1 MGTPARSLRRGGSR
15 PETIAKHRHAGAER
29 DHRDTP
35 DRADE
40 VPAAGVRWRRN
51 PALAWLNRVDLYD
64 GRPVSRRG
72 RELPV
77 AAFPQAPNEQPD
89 MLVGRDALARAMRSL
104 LAERGLAC
112 VTVPAATPTW
122 QTSIL
127 QQPLS
132 VGDTAARAGGASRL
146 LRRSAG
152 QVGMPCVT
160 GSGPTGLVAG
170 AKPLFSLGR

>member
-77 AAFPQAPNEQPD
+77 AAFPQAQNEQPD
-89 MLVGRDALARAMRSL
+89 MLVGRDALACDAIPASRTGTGVCDSPRRYTH
-104 LAERGLAC
+104 LANIYPSA
-112 VTVPAATPTW
+112 TV
-122 QTSIL
+122 
-127 QQPLS
+127 
-132 VGDTAARAGGASRL
+132 VGRRHRGASWRGEP
-146 LRRSAG
+146 SASTLSR
-152 QVGMPCVT
+152 T
-160 GSGPTGLVAG
+160 GWHAMCHRIRPYRFGS
-170 AKPLFSLGR
+170 RC